1 MFKQH
6 INSTDQSSHGLCIDI
21 NCDMG
26 EGMLNDASL
35 MPFISSANIACGY
48 HAGNEDIIKR
58 TIELALENNVAI
70 GAHPSYNDRENFG
83 RLSQSIALV
92 ELAELISDQISLFEK
107 ITNQMGCKIHHV
119 KLHGALYNDCA
130 KDALLSKIVAQ
141 TIQAI
146 DPSIML
152 YGLSGSHTI
161 KEARAIG
168 LRSVQ
173 EVFADRTYQA
183 NGQLTPRY
191 LDHALITDPIES
203 AKQVLSMVLDQEL
216 KTVDGTVIG
225 VNAETICIHGDHE
238 GAVEIVK
245 HLFSSLQQYQI
256 EIKQP

>member
-6 INSTDQSSHGLCIDI
+6 INSIDQYSHGLCIDI

-35 MPFISSANIACGY
+35 MPFISSANISCGY
-48 HAGNEDIIKR
+48 HAGNEDIIKK
-58 TIELALENNVAI
+58 TIELALEHNVAI
-70 GAHPSYNDRENFG
+70 GAHPSYHDRANFG
-83 RLSQSIALV
+83 RLSQSISLV
-92 ELAELISDQISLFEK
+92 ELAELISDQLNLFEK

-130 KDALLSKIVAQ
+130 KDALASKIVAQ

-146 DPSIML
+146 DPSIIL
-152 YGLSGSHTI
+152 YGLSGSHSI
-161 KEARAIG
+161 QEAKAIG
-168 LRSVQ
+168 LRCMQ

-191 LDHALITDPIES
+191 LDHALITDPNES
-203 AKQVLSMVLDQEL
+203 AQQVLSMVLDQEI
-216 KTVDGTVIG
+216 KTHDGTMIA
-225 VNAETICIHGDHE
+225 VNAETVCIHGDHPE
-238 GAVEIVK
+238 AIEIAK
-245 HLFSSLQQYQI
+245 HLFNTLQQYKI

>member
-6 INSTDQSSHGLCIDI
+6 INSTNQYSHGLSIDI

-35 MPFISSANIACGY
+35 MPFISSANISCGY
-48 HAGNEDIIKR
+48 HAGNEDIIKK

-70 GAHPSYNDRENFG
+70 GAHPSYHDRANFG
-83 RLSQSIALV
+83 RLSQSISLV
-92 ELAELISDQISLFEK
+92 ELAELISDQLNLFEK
-107 ITNQMGCKIHHV
+107 ITKQMGCKIHHV

-130 KDALLSKIVAQ
+130 KDALSSKIVAQ

-152 YGLSGSHTI
+152 YGLSGSHSI
-161 KEARAIG
+161 KEAKAIG

-183 NGQLTPRY
+183 DGQLTPRY
-191 LDHALITDPIES
+191 LDHALITDPNES
-203 AKQVLSMVLDQEL
+203 AQQVLSMVLDQEI
-216 KTVDGTVIG
+216 KTHDGTMIA
-225 VNAETICIHGDHE
+225 VNAETICIHGDHPD
-238 GAVEIVK
+238 AVEIAN
-245 HLFSSLQQYQI
+245 HLFKTLQQYKI

>member
-119 KLHGALYNDCA
+119 KLHGSLYNDCA

-216 KTVDGTVIG
+216 KADDGTMIA
-225 VNAETICIHGDHE
+225 VNAETVCIHGDHE
-238 GAVEIVK
+238 AAVEIAK
-245 HLFSSLQQYQI
+245 NLFNTLQQYKI

>member
-1 MFKQH
+1 
-6 INSTDQSSHGLCIDI
+6 
-21 NCDMG
+21 
-26 EGMLNDASL
+26 

-58 TIELALENNVAI
+58 TIELALKNNVAI

>member
-26 EGMLNDASL
+26 EGMLNEASL

-58 TIELALENNVAI
+58 TIELALKNNVAI

-238 GAVEIVK
+238 AAVEIAK
-245 HLFSSLQQYQI
+245 NLFNTLQQYKI

>member
-6 INSTDQSSHGLCIDI
+6 INSTEQHSPGLSIDI
-21 NCDMG
+21 NCDIG
-26 EGMLNDASL
+26 EGILNDASL

-48 HAGNEDIIKR
+48 HAGNEDTIKR

-83 RLSQSIALV
+83 RLSQSISLV
-92 ELAELISDQISLFEK
+92 DLAELISDQINVFEK
-107 ITNQMGCKIHHV
+107 ITNYMGCKIHHI

-152 YGLSGSHTI
+152 YGLSGSYTI
-161 KEARAIG
+161 KEAKAIG
-168 LRSVQ
+168 LQCV
-173 EVFADRTYQA
+173 EEAFADRTYQA

-203 AKQVLSMVLDQEL
+203 AKQVLSMVLNQAIEAS
-216 KTVDGTVIG
+216 DGKMIA
-225 VNAETICIHGDHE
+225 VNAETICVHGDHPN
-238 GAVEIVK
+238 AVKIAS
-245 HLFSSLQQYQI
+245 HLFNTLQQYQI

>member
-6 INSTDQSSHGLCIDI
+6 INSTDQYSHGLCIDI

-92 ELAELISDQISLFEK
+92 ELAELISDQICLFEK

-216 KTVDGTVIG
+216 KADDGTMIT
-225 VNAETICIHGDHE
+225 VNAETVCIHGDHE
-238 GAVEIVK
+238 AAVEIAK
-245 HLFSSLQQYQI
+245 NLFNTLQQYKI

>member
-6 INSTDQSSHGLCIDI
+6 INSTDQYSHGLSIDI

-35 MPFISSANIACGY
+35 MPFISSANISCGY

-58 TIELALENNVAI
+58 TIELALENNVAV

-92 ELAELISDQISLFEK
+92 ELAELIGDQINLFEK

-130 KDALLSKIVAQ
+130 KDALSSKIVAQ

-152 YGLSGSHTI
+152 YGLSGSHSI
-161 KEARAIG
+161 KEAKAIG

-183 NGQLTPRY
+183 DGQLTPRY
-191 LDHALITDPIES
+191 LDHALITDPNES
-203 AKQVLSMVLDQEL
+203 AQQVLSMVLDQEI
-216 KTVDGTVIG
+216 KTHNGTMIA
-225 VNAETICIHGDHE
+225 VNAETVCIHGDHPE
-238 GAVEIVK
+238 AIEIAK
-245 HLFSSLQQYQI
+245 HLFTTLQQYKI

>member
-6 INSTDQSSHGLCIDI
+6 INSIDQYSHGLCIDI

-35 MPFISSANIACGY
+35 MSLISSANIACGY
-48 HAGNEDIIKR
+48 HAGNEDTIKR
-58 TIELALENNVAI
+58 TIELALEHNVAI
-70 GAHPSYNDRENFG
+70 GAHPSYHDRANFG
-83 RLSQSIALV
+83 RLSQSISLV
-92 ELAELISDQISLFEK
+92 ELAELISDQLNIFEK
-107 ITNQMGCKIHHV
+107 ITNQIGCKIHHV

-130 KDALLSKIVAQ
+130 KDALSSKIVAQ

-152 YGLSGSHTI
+152 YGLSGSHSI
-161 KEARAIG
+161 KEAKAIG
-168 LRSVQ
+168 LRSVE

-191 LDHALITDPIES
+191 LDHALITDPNES
-203 AKQVLSMVLDQEL
+203 AQQVLSMVLDQEI
-216 KTVDGTVIG
+216 KTHDGTMIA
-225 VNAETICIHGDHE
+225 VNAETICIHGDHPD
-238 GAVEIVK
+238 AVEIAK
-245 HLFSSLQQYQI
+245 HLFNTLQQYKI

>member
-1 MFKQH
+1 MFKQP
-6 INSTDQSSHGLCIDI
+6 INFIDQYSPGLSIDI

-26 EGMLNDASL
+26 EGMQNDALL
-35 MPFISSANIACGY
+35 MPYISSANIACGY
-48 HAGNEDIIKR
+48 HAGDEATIKR

-70 GAHPSYNDRENFG
+70 GAHPSYHDRENFG
-83 RLSQSIALV
+83 RLTQPIALV
-92 ELAELISDQISLFEK
+92 ELAELISDQIFLFEK
-107 ITNQMGCKIHHV
+107 ITNQMGCKIHHI

-130 KDALLSKIVAQ
+130 MDALSSKIVAQ

-161 KEARAIG
+161 KEAKAIG
-168 LRSVQ
+168 LQTVQ
-173 EVFADRTYQA
+173 EVFA
-183 NGQLTPRY
+183 LTPRY

-203 AKQVLSMVLDQEL
+203 AKQVLSMVLDQEI
-216 KTVDGTVIG
+216 KTVDGTMIA

-238 GAVEIVK
+238 AAVEIAK

>member
-6 INSTDQSSHGLCIDI
+6 INSIGQFSHGLCIDI

-26 EGMLNDASL
+26 EGMLNDALL

-48 HAGNEDIIKR
+48 HAGNEDIIKS

-70 GAHPSYNDRENFG
+70 GAHPSYNDKENFG
-83 RLSQSIALV
+83 RLSQSISLI
-92 ELAELISDQISLFEK
+92 ELAELISDQIFLFEK

-130 KDALLSKIVAQ
+130 KDALYSKIVAQ

-146 DPSIML
+146 DPSMML
-152 YGLSGSHTI
+152 YGLSGSHSI

-168 LRSVQ
+168 LRTVQ

-191 LDHALITDPIES
+191 LDHALIKDPNDS
-203 AKQVLSMVLDQEL
+203 AKQVLSMVLNQAL
-216 KTVDGTVIG
+216 KTVDGTMIA
-225 VNAETICIHGDHE
+225 VNAETICIHGDHP
-238 GAVEIVK
+238 GAAEIVK
-245 HLFSSLQQYQI
+245 HLFNTLQQYQI

>member
-1 MFKQH
+1 MFKQP
-6 INSTDQSSHGLCIDI
+6 INFIDQYSPGLSIDI
-21 NCDMG
+21 NCDVG
-26 EGMLNDASL
+26 EGMQNDALL

-48 HAGNEDIIKR
+48 HAGDEATIKR

-70 GAHPSYNDRENFG
+70 GAHPSYQDRENFG
-83 RLSQSIALV
+83 RHTQPIALV
-92 ELAELISDQISLFEK
+92 ELAELISDQIFLFEK
-107 ITNQMGCKIHHV
+107 ITHQMGCKIHHI

-130 KDALLSKIVAQ
+130 NDALSSKIVAQ

-161 KEARAIG
+161 KEAKAIG
-168 LRSVQ
+168 LQTVQ

-203 AKQVLSMVLDQEL
+203 AKQVLSMVLDQEI
-216 KTVDGTVIG
+216 KTVDGTMIAIY
-225 VNAETICIHGDHE
+225 AETICIHGDHVE
-238 GAVEIVK
+238 AVEIAK
-245 HLFSSLQQYQI
+245 HIFNTLQQYQI

>member
-6 INSTDQSSHGLCIDI
+6 INSIDQYSHGLCIDI

-26 EGMLNDASL
+26 EGMLNDALL
-35 MPFISSANIACGY
+35 MPFISSANISCGY

-92 ELAELISDQISLFEK
+92 ELAELIGDQINLFEK

-130 KDALLSKIVAQ
+130 KDALSSKIVAQ

-152 YGLSGSHTI
+152 YGLSGSHSI
-161 KEARAIG
+161 KEAKTIG

-173 EVFADRTYQA
+173 EVFADRTYQSD
-183 NGQLTPRY
+183 GQLTPRY
-191 LDHALITDPIES
+191 LDHALITDPNES
-203 AKQVLSMVLDQEL
+203 AQQVLSMVLDQEI
-216 KTVDGTVIG
+216 KSYDGKMIA
-225 VNAETICIHGDHE
+225 VNAETICIHGDHP
-238 GAVEIVK
+238 GAVEIAK
-245 HLFSSLQQYQI
+245 HLFNTLQQYKI

>member
-1 MFKQH
+1 
-6 INSTDQSSHGLCIDI
+6 
-21 NCDMG
+21 MG

-35 MPFISSANIACGY
+35 MPLISSANIACGY
-48 HAGNEDIIKR
+48 HAGNEDTIKR
-58 TIELALENNVAI
+58 TIELALEHNVAI
-70 GAHPSYNDRENFG
+70 GAHPSYLDRANFG
-83 RLSQSIALV
+83 RLSQSISLV
-92 ELAELISDQISLFEK
+92 ELAELISDQLNIFEK

-130 KDALLSKIVAQ
+130 KDALSSKIVAQ

-152 YGLSGSHTI
+152 YGLSGSYSI
-161 KEARAIG
+161 QEAKAIG

-191 LDHALITDPIES
+191 LDHALITDPNES
-203 AKQVLSMVLDQEL
+203 AQQVLSMVLDHEI
-216 KTVDGTVIG
+216 KTHDGTTIA
-225 VNAETICIHGDHE
+225 VNAETICIHGDHPD
-238 GAVEIVK
+238 AVEIAK
-245 HLFSSLQQYQI
+245 HLFNTLQQYKI

>member
-6 INSTDQSSHGLCIDI
+6 INSIDQYSHGLCIDI

-35 MPFISSANIACGY
+35 MSLISSANIACGY
-48 HAGNEDIIKR
+48 HAGNEDTIKR
-58 TIELALENNVAI
+58 TIELALEHNVAI
-70 GAHPSYNDRENFG
+70 GAHPSYLDRENFG
-83 RLSQSIALV
+83 RLSQSISLV
-92 ELAELISDQISLFEK
+92 ELAELISDQLNIFEK

-130 KDALLSKIVAQ
+130 KDALSSKIVAQ

-152 YGLSGSHTI
+152 YGLSRSHSI
-161 KEARAIG
+161 KEAKAIG
-168 LRSVQ
+168 LRSVE

-191 LDHALITDPIES
+191 LDHALITDPNES
-203 AKQVLSMVLDQEL
+203 AQQVLSMVLDQEI
-216 KTVDGTVIG
+216 KTHDGTMIA
-225 VNAETICIHGDHE
+225 VNAETICIHGDHPD
-238 GAVEIVK
+238 AVEIAK
-245 HLFSSLQQYQI
+245 HLFNTLQQYKI